1 MPELLFSYSGR
12 IGIRQFWWGLFSALM
27 TTVALAVVV
36 GIVLG
41 VVLFALGA
49 GPETEQIAA
58 LGSTVLIVGYAMFT
72 QFALTVKRL
81 HDSGR
86 SGWWCLM
93 MLVPFIGLAWLV
105 LDVGLKRS
113 APGAESGAS
122 PASEG

>member
-27 TTVALAVVV
+27 TTIALAVVV

-41 VVLFALGA
+41 VVLFAVGA

-58 LGSTVLIVGYAMFT
+58 VGSSVLIAGYAMFT
-72 QFALTVKRL
+72 QLALTVKRL

-93 MLVPFIGLAWLV
+93 MLVPFVGLAWLV

-113 APGAESGAS
+113 TVGEPPDAGRATES
-122 PASEG
+122 